1 MTPVEWVISMH
12 FLAFEVKVSPVSC
25 LLHMTSSN
33 NTSCGFTVSVS
44 LFTAICVL
52 VWYSSV
58 RVSNLKLRL

>member
-33 NTSCGFTVSVS
+33 NMGGDCCQKWVPQRSVTWIS
-44 LFTAICVL
+44 TGGYLI
-52 VWYSSV
+52 
-58 RVSNLKLRL
+58 RVEDT

>member
-1 MTPVEWVISMH
+1 MTPVEWVVSMH

-33 NTSCGFTVSVS
+33 TSYGFTVSVS

-58 RVSNLKLRL
+58 RVSKLK